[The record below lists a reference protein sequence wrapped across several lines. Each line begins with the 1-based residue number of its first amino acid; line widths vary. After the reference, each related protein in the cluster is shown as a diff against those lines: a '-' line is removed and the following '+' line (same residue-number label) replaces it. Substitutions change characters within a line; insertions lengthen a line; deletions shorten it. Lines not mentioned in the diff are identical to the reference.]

1 MDAGFDKN
9 KTKLGVFV
17 FAVPLEMLADS
28 DGLIVLSVTCF
39 PAGGEG
45 IEIECYLLDQHVE
58 VLGYFWSEACHGEI
72 TPSVKD
78 QAEAMLHCMCAI
90 GLRRKLFHTGCTVP
104 LDLRMRR
111 ILLPG
116 GTCQLSALPLAT
128 SAKGDLPVTTLT

>member
-9 KTKLGVFV
+9 ETEFGVFV
-17 FAVPLEMLADS
+17 FAVPLEMFADS

-39 PAGGEG
+39 PAGRQG
-45 IEIECYLLDQHVE
+45 IEIECNLLDQHVE
-58 VLGYFWSEACHGEI
+58 VFGYFWSEAYHVEI

-78 QAEAMLHCMCAI
+78 QAEAMLHCMGAI

-116 GTCQLSALPLAT
+116 GAYQLFCSTL
-128 SAKGDLPVTTLT
+128 SDICKG